1 MRDHVI
7 DIMRRGND
15 VLQDKTVHAV
25 NSEQANQCLLLLVIS
40 LSTLRCVSSFGM
52 NHHVHG
58 NSFYSL
64 LVLLLKTVLYI
75 FIVA

>member
-1 MRDHVI
+1 MI

-52 NHHVHG
+52 NHHVPWL
-58 NSFYSL
+58 NNLYSL
-64 LVLLLKTVLYI
+64 LVLLLKTVLYV